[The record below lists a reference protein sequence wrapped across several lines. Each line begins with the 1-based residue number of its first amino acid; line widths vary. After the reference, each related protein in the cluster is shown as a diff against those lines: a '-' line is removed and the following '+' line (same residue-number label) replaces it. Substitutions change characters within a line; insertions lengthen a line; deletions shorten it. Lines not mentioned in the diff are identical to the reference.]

1 MLARFFKPIRAAGQ
15 GLRIGR
21 FGFLHECPKCIVH
34 TCSARALTGF
44 ADFFEMEFRMNPIGA
59 VLWLVGALLDL
70 VLLVLIIN
78 MVLSWLFAFDLVGRG
93 NRFVNSTYEA
103 TQRLVAPILGPIRR
117 VIPPVGGIDFSPMV
131 VFFGVLFL
139 KQLFP
144 GL

>member
-1 MLARFFKPIRAAGQ
+1 
-15 GLRIGR
+15 
-21 FGFLHECPKCIVH
+21 
-34 TCSARALTGF
+34 
-44 ADFFEMEFRMNPIGA
+44 MNPVGA